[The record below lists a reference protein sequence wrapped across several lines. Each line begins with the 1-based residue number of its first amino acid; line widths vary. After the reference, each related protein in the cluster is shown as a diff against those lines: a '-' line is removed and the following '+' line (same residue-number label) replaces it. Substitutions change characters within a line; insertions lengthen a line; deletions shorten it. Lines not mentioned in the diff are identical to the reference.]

1 MWSGPNDGGRV
12 RYSAYCSSAG
22 VHSFE
27 LLTIDEDPVLESL
40 RQGITAAALLLGM
53 LTLRVLSKISGE
65 FFGQQDHM
73 QITFVQNMFWMV

>member
-1 MWSGPNDGGRV
+1 VVGFDILPIAV
-12 RYSAYCSSAG
+12 LPVCTLLLA
-22 VHSFE
+22 FE

>member
-1 MWSGPNDGGRV
+1 MVGFDILPIAV
-12 RYSAYCSSAG
+12 LPVCTLLLA
-22 VHSFE
+22 FE